1 MSIEFTQLPYSIDA
15 LEPFVSARTL
25 EFHYGKHHKAYVDKL
40 NAAIGGTDYD
50 GLSLEE
56 IVRQSLADGQGGI
69 FNNSAQVW
77 NHEFL
82 WNSMAPA
89 ATEPSAPLSAAIAN
103 AFGDMDGFREAFKAA
118 ALGQFGSGWAWLVA
132 NGEDLE
138 IRTTGN
144 ADTPLTD
151 DVVPLLTL
159 DVWEHAYYLDFQNE
173 RNRYIDAFLDNL
185 INWEFAGRNFSS
197 ERQAA

>member
-1 MSIEFTQLPYSIDA
+1 MSIEFTDLPYPKDA
-15 LEPFVSARTL
+15 LEPLVSARTL

-40 NAAIGGTDYD
+40 NAAIDGTDYD
-50 GLSLEE
+50 SLTLEE
-56 IVRQSLADGQGGI
+56 VVRRSLAEGKGGI
-69 FNNSAQVW
+69 FNNAAQVW

-82 WNSMAPA
+82 WKSMSPS
-89 ATEPSAPLSAAIAN
+89 ATEPSAALAAAIEN
-103 AFGDMDGFREAFKAA
+103 AFGGMDGFREAFKAA
-118 ALGQFGSGWAWLVA
+118 ALGQFGSGWVWLVA
-132 NGEDLE
+132 TGEDLE

-173 RNRYIDAFLDNL
+173 RNRYIDAFLDSL
-185 INWEFAGRNFSS
+185 INWDFAASNL
-197 ERQAA
+197 AAEKRAA